1 MRYFERAELARRY
14 QSYRPRVHTQ
24 VVQEIAALRPPRA
37 LESALDVC
45 CGTGHSTE
53 ALATL
58 APAVCACDASVAM
71 LSTARQAVSS
81 ARLVRSDA
89 ESLPFSARAF
99 DLVTV
104 SMAFHWLDQQR
115 FLGEAA
121 RVLVPGG
128 ELWVYNLLFPGVL
141 LGDETFLAWHL
152 ERYLARYPVPA
163 RHRATLAS
171 LLQSGKLPL
180 AFAGEQQ
187 LRYEVS
193 FTATELRCYLTTSS
207 NIEAALRRGASLR
220 DVDAWLDNELAPF
233 FSDRASHRFL
243 YIGSAEIAVAV

>member
-1 MRYFERAELARRY
+1 MRYFDRAELARRY
-14 QSYRPRVHTQ
+14 HSYRPRVHTQ
-24 VVQEIAALRPPRA
+24 VVQEIAASRPTSTF
-37 LESALDVC
+37 ESALDVC

-58 APAVCACDASVAM
+58 APAVCACDASAAM
-71 LSTARQAVSS
+71 LPTARQEISS
-81 ARLVRSDA
+81 ARFVRSDA
-89 ESLPFSARAF
+89 ESLPFPPRTF

-121 RVLVPGG
+121 RVLVRGG

-141 LGDETFLAWHL
+141 LGDETFSAWQR

-163 RHRATLAS
+163 RRWATLAS
-171 LLQSGKLPL
+171 LLQPGKLPL
-180 AFAGEQQ
+180 AFADEQK

-193 FTATELRCYLTTSS
+193 FTATELRCYLTTQS
-207 NIEAALRRGASLR
+207 NIEAALRRGASLG
-220 DVDAWLDNELAPF
+220 DVDGWLDGELAPF
-233 FSDRASHRFL
+233 FRDSASHRFA